1 MASARARTAT
11 ADQTDHDVRP
21 DGLDEPPLRPLVALL
36 AADVLALHVNVPSP
50 DALEVDLVADGEPV
64 ALEQHTIAHNLPSS
78 DSTGRL
84 VVARLAAGPIGA
96 DATLAVRAGGR
107 ELVLG
112 PAALGKLSVDLR
124 RLLRERLAAL
134 TAAERDAVLA
144 LLVEVAGGGSA
155 DPIGLSTSM
164 ALTREGLREPA
175 PSCVVSRDE
184 PQGLHFDAVL
194 ALTDRAFYVR
204 GWALD
209 RQATLTRLTVVSP
222 EGARAELLPG
232 AHRIP
237 RPDVDSFY
245 EHPRDCASEDIGF
258 IAHVELPAPSHA
270 RAGWVLEMENALGVR
285 HEVNGPIVSSD
296 PLLARAAILA
306 DLHKERHCD
315 TPLMD
320 HVEPAVKSIQDRID
334 ERTEIAEVVQL
345 GEPPTDPEASIVVPL
360 YGRIDFLEQ
369 QLAQFVHDPEI
380 RASDLIYVL
389 DSPELAPALL
399 DAAAQLFDLY
409 DVPFRVAILSQNG
422 GYSVANNRGASLARG
437 RLLLL
442 LNSDVLPDR
451 PGWLSRMVAFYD
463 AQERIGALGPKLL
476 FEDDTLQHAG
486 ICFRQPPGSGA
497 WENQHFFKGL
507 HRDLPT
513 ANVARPV
520 PAVTG
525 ACLMV
530 ERALFEQ
537 LGGLRGMYVQ
547 GDYED
552 TDMCLR
558 LREIG
563 RDTWYLPE
571 VELYHLEGQSYAL
584 EARHATSRYNVWL
597 HSRLWNDEIGRVMEE
612 CGSAPSPAPVR

>member
-1 MASARARTAT
+1 MASAHSETSVAS
-11 ADQTDHDVRP
+11 RP
-21 DGLDEPPLRPLVALL
+21 ETGANGGVDERVPRPLAAML
-36 AADVLALHVNVPSP
+36 AADVVALHV
-50 DALEVDLVADGEPV
+50 EVARSESVDVELAVDGAAV
-64 ALEQHTIAHNLPSS
+64 ALEQRALAHDLPAG
-78 DSTGRL
+78 DATGRL
-84 VVARLAAGPIGA
+84 VVARLADGPAHG
-96 DATLAVRAGGR
+96 DATLTVRVAGR
-107 ELVLG
+107 ELALG
-112 PAALGKLSVDLR
+112 PAPLKTLCADLR
-124 RLLRERLAAL
+124 SLMRERLAAL
-134 TAAERDAVLA
+134 SATERAAVME
-144 LLVEVAGGGSA
+144 LLVEVAGSGATA
-155 DPIGLSTSM
+155 DRLGLSASM
-164 ALTREGLREPA
+164 ALAREGLRDPL
-175 PSCVVSRDE
+175 PVCVLDRDE
-184 PQGLHFDAVL
+184 PQGLHFDAIL
-194 ALTDRAFYVR
+194 ALSDRSFYVR

-209 RQATLTRLTVVSP
+209 AQAPLTRLTVVSP

-245 EHPRDCASEDIGF
+245 EYPRDCGTDDIGF
-258 IAHVELPAPSHA
+258 VAHVDLPAPSHL
-270 RAGWVLEMENALGVR
+270 RDGWVLEMENRLGVA
-285 HEVNGPIVSSD
+285 HQVDGPIVSAD

-306 DLHKERHCD
+306 DLHKERRWD

-320 HVEPAVKSIQDRID
+320 HVEPAVRSIQDRLD
-334 ERTEIAEVVQL
+334 ERTEIAEVVQF
-345 GEPPTDPEASIVVPL
+345 GEPPAAPDTSIVVPL

-380 RASDLIYVL
+380 RESDLIYVL
-389 DSPELAPALL
+389 DSPELESALL
-399 DAAAQLFDLY
+399 ESAAQLFELY
-409 DVPFRVAILSQNG
+409 EVPFRVAILSHNG
-422 GYSVANNRGASLARG
+422 GYSVANNRGASLAEG

-451 PGWLSRMVAFYD
+451 PGWLARMAAFYD
-463 AQERIGALGPKLL
+463 AHDEIGALGPKLL

-486 ICFRQPPGSGA
+486 ICFRRPPGSGA

-507 HRDLPT
+507 HRDLPA

-525 ACLMV
+525 ACLLT

-537 LGGLRGMYVQ
+537 LGGLRGTYVQ

-563 RDTWYLPE
+563 RETWYLPE

-584 EARHATSRYNVWL
+584 EARHATSRFNIAL
-597 HSRLWNDEIGRVMEE
+597 HSRLWSDEIERVTAATEPRTTT
-612 CGSAPSPAPVR
+612 SA